1 MYVHT
6 QYTPFRTTLP
16 IKGTA
21 QRIEKLNFEYRKQP
35 FFVKIIV
42 RNLFVQKIKF
52 LILRTGFFSTLITYK
67 ISQQLQ

>member
-42 RNLFVQKIKF
+42 RNFFVQKI
-52 LILRTGFFSTLITYK
+52 
-67 ISQQLQ
+67 